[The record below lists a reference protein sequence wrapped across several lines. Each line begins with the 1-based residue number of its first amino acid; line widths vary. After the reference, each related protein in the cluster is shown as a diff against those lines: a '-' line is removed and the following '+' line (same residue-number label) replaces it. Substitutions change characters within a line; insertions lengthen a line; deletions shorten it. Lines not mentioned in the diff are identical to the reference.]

1 MMHIF
6 RRYIMSA
13 YGWEKF
19 YEAAVRETDFRKL
32 QDCIAKAEQAIQQR
46 LSASPPPLTEAAEL
60 EAIGKTLTALM
71 VLKIERARQES
82 DDNGHRPKF
91 DLDEVVGGYTA

>member
-1 MMHIF
+1 MGV
-6 RRYIMSA
+6 A
-13 YGWEKF
+13 YSWQEF

-46 LSASPPPLTEAAEL
+46 LSASPPPLTDAAEL

-82 DDNGHRPKF
+82 DNGHRPKF
-91 DLDEVVGGYTA
+91 DLDEVVGGYMA